1 MYNPKSMVADEFIN
15 DEEIQETLKY
25 AEENKNNIELIN
37 KILEKARPIYTPSP
51 RGRVGEG
58 VYLHHIYPLIFYKH
72 PVGFYLYHYSIF
84 L

>member
-37 KILEKARPIYTPSP
+37 KILEKAKPQREGAKAHCSVITHREASVLLACEDEKES
-51 RGRVGEG
+51 GRERNGCR
-58 VYLHHIYPLIFYKH
+58 
-72 PVGFYLYHYSIF
+72 
-84 L
+84 